1 MSCEPMMLWS
11 NNDSIQK
18 SRLSLAAS
26 ICICRMEELPIVSNL
41 MYCMY
46 TGLFFFLEVL
56 ANEVG
61 QELKVNILSSF
72 GELKKPAIEL
82 PGLG

>member
-1 MSCEPMMLWS
+1 
-11 NNDSIQK
+11 
-18 SRLSLAAS
+18 
-26 ICICRMEELPIVSNL
+26 MEELPIVSNL